1 MAAVE
6 RAPDSTATQA
16 GARPARAALPH
27 GPAVQLRKP
36 AIALVLAGG
45 PPHPGFGPAAPPFRP
60 LLPVLGRPIVA
71 HVLDALHA
79 SCVRR
84 TLVFHDPACDIASAV
99 DAGPKADFLPLPTT
113 FTPIGKS
120 VRYALEASVRACGVD
135 AVRRSRLLIL
145 PCDLPFTTA
154 AVIDRVLQRADAL
167 EFDFAYTAVSRG
179 LLSQRYPGRPFRFYP
194 AADLG
199 GYYALQTATLVDG
212 TFIHSPDDGT
222 RVSFGDWTRDE
233 ADRLFEN
240 ISVLRE
246 GRRSL
251 WQVPQFVNELA
262 FRRLRGSRGRRLI
275 AATLARALVGRLRST
290 DVDRLTEAAFRA
302 RTVCVDTEA
311 PELSADIDTPADLAF
326 YLGVGGAAGLPQA

>member
-1 MAAVE
+1 MALTLNQE
-6 RAPDSTATQA
+6 D
-16 GARPARAALPH
+16 ARRPH
-27 GPAVQLRKP
+27 GPAVQLRRP

-45 PPHPGFGPAAPPFRP
+45 PPHPGFGPGAPRFRP

-71 HVLDALHA
+71 HVLDALQA

-84 TLVFHDPACDIASAV
+84 VLVFHDPDCDLASVV
-99 DAGPKADFLPLPTT
+99 DAGEKTTFVPLPSPPTS
-113 FTPIGKS
+113 IGKS
-120 VRYALEASVRACGVD
+120 VRYALEASVRACGID
-135 AVRRSRLLIL
+135 AVRRGRLLIL
-145 PCDLPFTTA
+145 PCDQPFTTA

-167 EFDFAYTAVSRG
+167 EFDFAYMGVSRR
-179 LLSQRYPGRPFRFYP
+179 LLSQRYPGKPFRFYP

-199 GYYALQTATLVDG
+199 GPYALQTATLVDG
-212 TFIHSPDDGT
+212 TFIHSSEDGT
-222 RVSFGDWTRDE
+222 RVSFGDWTRAE

-246 GRRSL
+246 GRRNF
-251 WQVPQFVNELA
+251 WQVPQFLNELA
-262 FRRLRGSRGRRLI
+262 FRRLRSGRGRRLI

-326 YLGVGGAAGLPQA
+326 YLGVSGASAERQP